1 LVLGNRLI
9 LREALAGQPQ
19 EGELPRG
26 AVWVRMPRFIGDS
39 VMIHQALEPLRAA
52 GLPLVAWG
60 PPAVA
65 ELFRGSAAFA
75 GVWADGEER
84 HSAWALRGLL
94 RETRAAAVL
103 NLPRSIRALL
113 AAWMARVPL
122 RAGWRDG
129 GGSLL
134 STCSLPFAGPG
145 HQLDRYAALLA
156 KAYPGLAPAPAVPFR
171 PRPEAL
177 ESGDLALRDLGGPIA
192 ALALGAMTPT
202 KRLGSAVWAALIPLL
217 RAAGFTPVLLGGPGA
232 DEAQAAEILAL
243 EPGVANLSGRL
254 PLSTTAAII
263 ARAAVLVGNDSALSH
278 LAAACGTPVLAV
290 FGPTLPS
297 ATAPVGARVTVARKA
312 DLPCLE
318 CRLFRCPVP
327 GHPCM
332 NALAPGELM
341 AQISRLVDGS

>member
-1 LVLGNRLI
+1 
-9 LREALAGQPQ
+9 
-19 EGELPRG
+19 
-26 AVWVRMPRFIGDS
+26 
-39 VMIHQALEPLRAA
+39 
-52 GLPLVAWG
+52 
-60 PPAVA
+60 VA

-84 HSAWALRGLL
+84 HSSWALRTLL
-94 RETRAAAVL
+94 RETGAAAVI
-103 NLPRSIRALL
+103 NLPRSLRALV

-122 RAGWRDG
+122 RAGWREG

-134 STCSLPFAGPG
+134 ATCSLPFAAPG

-156 KAYPGLAPAPAVPFR
+156 KAYPGLAPAPAAPFR
-171 PRPEAL
+171 PRSSAL
-177 ESGDLALRDLGGPIA
+177 EAGDLACRELGRPFA

-202 KRLGSAVWAALIPLL
+202 KRLGTPVWVALIPLL
-217 RAAGFTPVLLGGPGA
+217 RAAGLTPVLLGGAGE
-232 DEAQAAEILAL
+232 DEAQAAGILAL
-243 EPGVANLSGRL
+243 EPAVANLTGRL
-254 PLSTTAAII
+254 PLSATAAVI

-278 LAAACGTPVLAV
+278 LAAACATPVLAV

-297 ATAPVGARVTVARKA
+297 ATAPVGAKVTVARKA

-332 NALAPGELM
+332 NALAPQELM
-341 AQISRLVDGS
+341 TQITRLAEGS